1 MDNKSK
7 DLANILEAI
16 TLIIYVN
23 ENKILH
29 LQLKETYK
37 EGEANFKYLGILK
50 LIFCQSILMKCFQ
63 KKLEI

>member
-1 MDNKSK
+1 M
-7 DLANILEAI
+7 NILEAI

-50 LIFCQSILMKCFQ
+50 LIFCQSILMK
-63 KKLEI
+63 